1 MATSKR
7 GIGLARILFAIATVL
22 IFATIALFIQYLS
35 SADDRALKNFDTAQV
50 LVATQSIS
58 RGTSLGI
65 VDATKLVETRTYPV
79 NTVPENSLQV
89 ISPTNSQL
97 VALSDIAPG
106 QILVNENFG
115 ERIKPVID
123 FNLPVGQVAMTVE
136 LNYASRVASFLK
148 PGVSVAVFSTTLPQN
163 NNPSKTTLLFK
174 SVEVLAVGQQ
184 SNISQTASADE
195 IANFITLAL
204 PFDNASKL
212 VAAYQNTKL
221 HLVLLNDSSLI
232 GLTSQQG

>member
-22 IFATIALFIQYLS
+22 TIATIALFVQYLS
-35 SADDRALKNFDTAQV
+35 SADERALKNFDTAQV
-50 LVATQSIS
+50 LVATQAIS

-79 NTVPENSLQV
+79 NTVPANSLQA

-106 QILVNENFG
+106 QILVSENFG
-115 ERIKPVID
+115 ERVKPAID

-163 NNPSKTTLLFK
+163 NKPSKTALLFK

-184 SNISQTASADE
+184 SNLSQTASADE
-195 IANFITLAL
+195 IANFITLAV
-204 PFDNASKL
+204 PFDNASRL
-212 VAAYQNTKL
+212 VAAYQNAKL
-221 HLVLLNDSSLI
+221 HLALLNDSSLI
-232 GLTSQQG
+232 GLTTQQG